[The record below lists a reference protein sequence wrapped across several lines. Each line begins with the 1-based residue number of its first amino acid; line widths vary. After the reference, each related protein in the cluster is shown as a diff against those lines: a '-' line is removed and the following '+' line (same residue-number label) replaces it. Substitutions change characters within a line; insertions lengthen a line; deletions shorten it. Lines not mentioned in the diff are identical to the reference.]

1 MTLNYMAEQT
11 SPLRKIVYDIVEE
24 IIDMKRDS
32 VVPCMAHIN
41 EIRNSL
47 NVELLETLRSLCR
60 DGIIG
65 VSTDVNKN
73 PMFFIK
79 YPL

>member
-1 MTLNYMAEQT
+1 MAEQT

-41 EIRNSL
+41 EIA
-47 NVELLETLRSLCR
+47 T
-60 DGIIG
+60 
-65 VSTDVNKN
+65 
-73 PMFFIK
+73 P
-79 YPL
+79 

>member
-41 EIRNSL
+41 EIRNSM
-47 NVELLETLRSLCR
+47 NVELLETLRGLCR

-79 YPL
+79 